1 MENGLPVFGEI
12 CFTVLG
18 GTRIAIAFK
27 EGLVMNESQGRD
39 VELVSVADEDI
50 GGNGRRYLSPN
61 RVLARSFR
69 ISRDGWKSKH
79 QAVQGKLEQQRQLT
93 AERGRSREQWKQKCE
108 TATARAEAAE
118 ALARQRLE
126 ELEQA
131 YAQMEKLQVEVKKKW
146 RPAV

>member
-1 MENGLPVFGEI
+1 
-12 CFTVLG
+12 
-18 GTRIAIAFK
+18 
-27 EGLVMNESQGRD
+27 MNESQGRD
-39 VELVSVADEDI
+39 VDLIAHADGALAD
-50 GGNGRRYLSPN
+50 GAVGQVGRRYRSPN

-79 QAVQGKLEQQRQLT
+79 QAVQTKLEQQRQLA

-118 ALARQRLE
+118 VLARKRLE

-131 YAQMEKLQVEVKKKW
+131 RAQLAGLQAQKK
-146 RPAV
+146 RRRTTE